1 MSHVAPP
8 QTPTQPRTVDAEDW
22 DRTIHVLVGIRLDIT
37 PDDARRAHIMACLE
51 GLSEHKT
58 RHELEV
64 IAKRLYNHQ
73 KMTQLF
79 APRVKNGHNK
89 LLYLL
94 CSCYLPG
101 DQSPLSQR
109 NSLKR
114 VRTLDLKPLALWD
127 LLYYA
132 IVAEIR
138 FMYDALKDAHGEDF
152 ELPECNTIL
161 HEAGP
166 DATSD
171 TKLPISA
178 IGLAVLL
185 ESMWATVTDLRFLST
200 IDLAVRTRNLKE
212 GKSRDTHG
220 EDNEDLIGNLDDSSD
235 HFWKT
240 NTKARKHVHDATCDA
255 LGTAEGLIDTTDM
268 TPDEIN
274 AMVWSMHS
282 ERNKLQTSM
291 PKEDQNLLAKFR
303 AELHEELALNRTK
316 SSNTSAY
323 CSCDPSCYCHDVCDL
338 VANECSCAH
347 SRGEVREMVEMQVKE
362 QKDIFTKLGSSSALF
377 PNHMLGAV
385 SNDVAQMQVAA
396 MAVPDPVRAQAC
408 FSNKEASD
416 ALDGLILDQHRK
428 RSNTADSSLAYVPA
442 YVPPPRTPS
451 RHKKDA
457 YPLGLYGGE
466 GSGQRYPTFKSQIAD
481 PTPPPVNDYNSQIPV
496 RKPVPRNFSKPVT
509 SSSPAIQS
517 SPSPNTHYGLPASES
532 QTRIARSFP
541 DTAHG
546 STRMPFLHDGDD
558 DEDDSTA
565 YTYLAQETSDSIRPF
580 SDEPEMYNPQI
591 TTSNSTTQLL
601 PAPRRPTITT
611 SATSPAGPLSLPRS
625 RTKILFSF
633 GRSASPPAIDPN
645 EPLPDF
651 IAPKPA
657 KVQRY
662 VSAGGTAKLH
672 ERDEIAGPAFTPAT
686 NPSMPVMQKDEWME
700 KMKDPEFVR
709 SYFGEEALSKMDSID
724 ETRASMET
732 PLGGKRER
740 GDTGASGSSGRFSA
754 KLKRVFSRKSSGCER
769 ATARAWGKFGG
780 AGMAAE
786 RCFFVC
792 GGGGWMEVVEYDL
805 RRCER

>member
-1 MSHVAPP
+1 MSHIAPP
-8 QTPTQPRTVDAEDW
+8 QTPTQPGILDPEDQPRILDAEDW
-22 DRTIHVLVGIRLDIT
+22 DGTTHVLVGIRLDIT
-37 PDDARRAHIMACLE
+37 PADARRADIMGCLE
-51 GLSEHKT
+51 KLSEHKT
-58 RHELEV
+58 KHELEV
-64 IAKRLYNHQ
+64 ITKRLDNHQ

-79 APRVKNGHNK
+79 APRVRNGHNT

-94 CSCYLPG
+94 CSCYQPG
-101 DQSPLSQR
+101 ERSPLGQR
-109 NSLKR
+109 NTK
-114 VRTLDLKPLALWD
+114 VRKPITQPLEFWD

-138 FMYDALKDAHGEDF
+138 LMYAALKDAHGENF
-152 ELPECNTIL
+152 EHPKGKTML

-171 TKLPISA
+171 TKLPVSA
-178 IGLAVLL
+178 LGLAVLL
-185 ESMWATVTDLRFLST
+185 ESMWAVVTDPRHLST
-200 IDLAVRTRNLKE
+200 LDLAVRTRNLRE
-212 GKSRDTHG
+212 GKGEDSHG
-220 EDNEDLIGNLDDSSD
+220 EDNDDLIGHLDDSGD
-235 HFWKT
+235 NIWKT
-240 NTKARKHVHDATCDA
+240 DAKAPKHVHDATCDA
-255 LGTAEGLIDTTDM
+255 LATAEGLIDTNAM
-268 TPDEIN
+268 TPDEIHT
-274 AMVWSMHS
+274 MVWSMYA
-282 ERNKLQTSM
+282 ERNKKLQTGM
-291 PKEDQNLLAKFR
+291 PREDENRLAKFR
-303 AELHEELALNRTK
+303 AELREEIALNRTK

-338 VANECSCAH
+338 VVNECSCAH
-347 SRGEVREMVEMQVKE
+347 SRGEVREMVEKQVKE
-362 QKDIFTKLGSSSALF
+362 QKDIFTKSGSSSALF

-385 SNDVAQMQVAA
+385 SNDVAQMHVAA
-396 MAVPDPVRAQAC
+396 MAVPDPIRAQAC

-481 PTPPPVNDYNSQIPV
+481 PTPPPVYDYNSQIPV

-509 SSSPAIQS
+509 SSSPWQS
-517 SPSPNTHYGLPASES
+517 SPSPNTHSGLPASES
-532 QTRIARSFP
+532 QSRIARSFP

-546 STRMPFLHDGDD
+546 NTRMPFLHDGDD

-565 YTYLAQETSDSIRPF
+565 YTYLTQETEDSIRPF

-672 ERDEIAGPAFTPAT
+672 EREEIAGPAFTPAT
-686 NPSMPVMQKDEWME
+686 DPSMPVMQKDEWME

-709 SYFGEEALSKMDSID
+709 SYFGEEALSKMDSVD

-754 KLKRVFSRKSSGCER
+754 KLKRVFSRKSSGCE
-769 ATARAWGKFGG
+769 
-780 AGMAAE
+780 
-786 RCFFVC
+786 
-792 GGGGWMEVVEYDL
+792 
-805 RRCER
+805 